1 MLTVLFMAKNSRT
14 ASMCKLIGFSTI
26 LCISDEFQDFLI
38 DSTTLWQELMMHHA
52 IAIEENNEQNL
63 HI

>member
-1 MLTVLFMAKNSRT
+1 MCELAGYHDAK
-14 ASMCKLIGFSTI
+14 SMIGFSTI